1 MQEELADL
9 QIVAKAKQLKNDGYR
24 EELVNRG
31 FKSVEEFEKRLA
43 QLQLKLGLREDA
55 AAANP
60 DKDKEKYNLLDTDD
74 QFLTP
79 DQVKQKRIQKMQKT
93 AA

>member
-1 MQEELADL
+1 
-9 QIVAKAKQLKNDGYR
+9 
-24 EELVNRG
+24 
-31 FKSVEEFEKRLA
+31 
-43 QLQLKLGLREDA
+43 LKLGLREDA

-60 DKDKEKYNLLDTDD
+60 DKDKDKYNLLDTDD